1 MHRNGTSLYYLQVS
15 EKLLLCELCLNI
27 VYSISYSSDVAGLII
42 RNLDAEYTLKL
53 HKELYCI
60 E

>member
-1 MHRNGTSLYYLQVS
+1 MVHLFIFYRYQ
-15 EKLLLCELCLNI
+15 ELLLCELCFNI
-27 VYSISYSSDVAGLII
+27 VYSISYSSDVASLII

-53 HKELYCI
+53 HEELYCI